1 MIFRLFFQ
9 TWLRVSVSSVSFWC
23 FVTLVDWYIDPF
35 HGPTWTFL
43 DKGGFPYWGTFCN
56 RDPWR
61 RYNEPRYL
69 ALLHC
74 KLSIYFQ
81 WNAETLLL
89 RWRKHICAET
99 RAPGHSAWGT
109 QLPSSKRP
117 HISCPS
123 QLVSKQQ
130 VTILD
135 VNLEVAQFYQCVG
148 NGFYAIADVHRKII
162 FQDDSGMYWFSYK
175 LLSKAR
181 K

>member
-1 MIFRLFFQ
+1 MGEHERLAQ
-9 TWLRVSVSSVSFWC
+9 
-23 FVTLVDWYIDPF
+23 
-35 HGPTWTFL
+35 
-43 DKGGFPYWGTFCN
+43 
-56 RDPWR
+56 
-61 RYNEPRYL
+61 
-69 ALLHC
+69 
-74 KLSIYFQ
+74 
-81 WNAETLLL
+81 TLLL

-99 RAPGHSAWGT
+99 RAPGHSGWGT

-148 NGFYAIADVHRKII
+148 NGFYAIADVDRKFI

-181 K
+181 KSCGNFQPVQVPNTLFFKYILIWQLNSLFVIRKCILVYINLIAIYILIWSKIVDYI